1 MRTRIVIVALLFMLP
16 SEFIAQTWNQ
26 KANIPAIG
34 RHRSTSFSIGNK
46 GYIGLGHINSVS
58 NELFDDFWQYNPA
71 SNVWTQI
78 ADFGGGERYHAY
90 GFTVGD
96 KAYVG
101 TGRTPGGAYE
111 TDNWEYSP
119 ATNTWTEKTS
129 FPGVERRGAIAFV
142 ISGIGYVGSGET
154 FVPGS
159 NDFYSYN
166 PVSDSW
172 GQIQSF
178 PGQARTSAVAF
189 SIQDKGYFGTGE
201 LAVGVDQAIN
211 DFWEYNPSSDAW
223 TQKANIGDSVRK
235 EACGFA
241 LLGLGYIGTGRNPNI
256 GDDMDNFWQYNP
268 STDAWVEVEDFLGI
282 SRRYMVSFV
291 IANKAYV
298 GIGTNGTNFNDFWEY
313 NPVYP
318 EGMAPYQGVK
328 AEVKND
334 PIQGLSIGFTYLPKG
349 VDNLELWISDYNGN
363 ILERRSVESSNIQ
376 LKLKKNSEPKTY
388 IYRLVKDEQV
398 VKAGKLTI

>member
-1 MRTRIVIVALLFMLP
+1 MLP
-16 SEFIAQTWNQ
+16 CEIIAQTWNQ

-58 NELFDDFWQYNPA
+58 NELFEDFWQYNPA

-90 GFTVGD
+90 GFTVGN
-96 KAYVG
+96 KAFVG
-101 TGRTPGGAYE
+101 TGRIPGGAYE

-119 ATNTWTEKTS
+119 ATNTWTEKAS
-129 FPGVERRGAIAFV
+129 FPGVARRGAIAFV
-142 ISGIGYVGSGET
+142 VNDVGYVGSGET
-154 FVPGS
+154 FLPGS
-159 NDFYSYN
+159 NDFYGYN
-166 PVSDSW
+166 PGSDSW
-172 GQIQSF
+172 SQIQSF
-178 PGQARTSAVAF
+178 PGQERTSAVGFA
-189 SIQDKGYFGTGE
+189 IQDKGYFGTGE
-201 LAVGVDQAIN
+201 LLISTSLNSIAVN

-241 LLGLGYIGTGRNPNI
+241 LSGLGYIGTGRNSNTN
-256 GDDMDNFWQYNP
+256 DDTDDFWEYTP
-268 STDAWVEVEDFLGI
+268 SSDTWVEVEDFLGI

-313 NPVYP
+313 NPVYSP
-318 EGMAPYQGVK
+318 GMIPFK
-328 AEVKND
+328 EVYALVD
-334 PIQGLSIGFTYLPKG
+334 DDSALGLSITLNGLPG
-349 VDNLELWISDYNGN
+349 ELNDLELLICDYNGN
-363 ILERRSVESSNIQ
+363 VIQRSKVNSSRVQ
-376 LKLKKNSEPKTY
+376 LTSQKSMKPETY
-388 IYRLVKDEQV
+388 IYKLVKDEQV
-398 VKAGKLTI
+398 VKSGKINI